1 MIEHMSTLNANLLTK
16 SGGFGHYTL
25 EKWAPRFSTCCLFRS
40 TLLMSPSRWA
50 NQIGIIY
57 NLSAV
62 NSGKRHTLRHTLK
75 AAHSAKKKANVAK
88 GSGKKHL
95 SCITHTQN
103 EYRHMNRRE
112 KWGAK
117 QPQKCVKNYL
127 KIPTDKQQQITIE
140 SVSPNK
146 K

>member
-16 SGGFGHYTL
+16 AGGFGHYTL

-88 GSGKKHL
+88 GSGKKTFKLHNAHTER
-95 SCITHTQN
+95 IQTHEQAWKMRRKAAT
-103 EYRHMNRRE
+103 EMRE
-112 KWGAK
+112 KLLENTNG
-117 QPQKCVKNYL
+117 
-127 KIPTDKQQQITIE
+127 
-140 SVSPNK
+140 
-146 K
+146 